1 MVTLAG
7 SDSLVPDG
15 GVIAVGRLTM
25 TAEGSDLPPFT
36 YHRARGLHD
45 AMSHLARAG
54 ACTYAGG
61 TDLLVALRQRAE
73 WVADVRHLVDI
84 KALPEAAGIT
94 RLGDSLRIG
103 ALTTASALAT
113 SAIVRRHAR
122 VLAMAAERTSAPSL
136 RNRGTVG
143 GNVVTPHPA
152 GDVATALLALGATAE
167 LTGRKERVPV
177 SSLISGAFKLPS
189 GTFLL
194 AFHVPVAAQS
204 WYERIAP
211 RLAFSRAT
219 RSVAV
224 VTRSTGIVTAAGGIA
239 DRPTLLSAGAM
250 PDDELLQALLKRATR
265 RAMRGST
272 L

>member
-1 MVTLAG
+1 
-7 SDSLVPDG
+7 
-15 GVIAVGRLTM
+15 
-25 TAEGSDLPPFT
+25 
-36 YHRARGLHD
+36 
-45 AMSHLARAG
+45 MSHLAREG
-54 ACTYAGG
+54 ASTYAGG
-61 TDLLVALRQRAE
+61 TDLLVALRHRAT

-84 KALPEAAGIT
+84 KGVHEAAGIT

-122 VLAMAAERTSAPSL
+122 VLAMAAAQTSAPVL

-152 GDVATALLALGATAE
+152 GDVTTALLALGATAE
-167 LTGRKERVPV
+167 LSGRQEQVPV
-177 SSLISGAFKLPS
+177 SSLISGAFKLSS

-204 WYERIAP
+204 WYERLAP

-219 RSVAV
+219 RAVAV
-224 VTRSTGIVTAAGGIA
+224 VIRSSGIVAAAGGVA
-239 DRPTLLSAGAM
+239 DRPTLLPDAM
-250 PDDELLQALLKRATR
+250 PDDELLGALLGRATR
-265 RAMRGST
+265 RAMRDGSV
-272 L
+272 